1 MEPSG
6 SSLTEFLESNNLNN
20 LIKSNT
26 CLIEKSSYIDPIRT
40 STKYSFT
47 FTGSQTAINDH
58 HRKIDIFL
66 FKSCFRNT
74 ESKLLNYGNFNYFPR
89 RDFKEDL
96 REAPCYYGNS
106 YNDFDCVF
114 TTKQTK
120 HVPKRESG
128 LGEIISPM
136 LMNRYARPL

>member
-1 MEPSG
+1 MG
-6 SSLTEFLESNNLNN
+6 
-20 LIKSNT
+20 
-26 CLIEKSSYIDPIRT
+26 KSSYIDPIRT

-58 HRKIDIFL
+58 HRKIYIFL
-66 FKSCFRNT
+66 FKSCFHDT
-74 ESKLLNYGNFNYFPR
+74 ESKLLNYGNFNDFPR
-89 RDFKEDL
+89 GDFREDL
-96 REAPCYYGNS
+96 RETLCYYSNS
-106 YNDFDCVF
+106 YNDFDCIF

-136 LMNRYARPL
+136 LMNCYARPL